1 MFPLFD
7 PVSPV
12 NPVILSVKAGRKTS
26 GKRRVDGLVAAL
38 CLLGFWTGCGEA
50 PTDKSPQT
58 GVITFAAHIAPII
71 YENCTPCHRPGSA
84 GPFSLIS
91 YDDAAKRKKMIREVT
106 RSRYMPPWPADPDYR
121 HFLGERVLSQ
131 EEIDL
136 IGAWVAQGAPLGDSS
151 RIPPPPV
158 FPTGSQLG
166 APDLVLTMEE
176 AFAIRGDN
184 RDRFLFGKIP
194 YEIARDTF
202 IRAIE
207 FVPGNTQLV
216 HHMNGH
222 LISYEFEKKADVFAG
237 ERILDRETVPTD
249 VAWPRLGLLNDDGTY
264 PALTPLV
271 CSYLPG
277 ISPAVYPEGIGG
289 YTLKR
294 KGAFLFSDLHYGPSA
309 KDTFDQS
316 RFNIFFSDKPPRR
329 PTREIQ
335 MGTLGISDIV
345 PPLLIPPDT
354 VMTFRTRAVIQ
365 NDISLLTLNPHMHL
379 LGKTFLA
386 YAVPPQ
392 GDTIPLIHIPQWD
405 FRWQYNYTFPTLLRL
420 PKGSLVE
427 VVATFDN
434 TRENPVNPFD
444 PPQTVTGRNASMKTT
459 DEMLQFIF
467 TYLPYEPGDEAVS
480 LAGEL

>member
-1 MFPLFD
+1 MHRNKATAHKQRPFIELITGWCI
-7 PVSPV
+7 VVLWASCG
-12 NPVILSVKAGRKTS
+12 NPATTVEQA
-26 GKRRVDGLVAAL
+26 
-38 CLLGFWTGCGEA
+38 
-50 PTDKSPQT
+50 QT
-58 GVITFAAHIAPII
+58 GAVTFASDIAPII
-71 YENCTPCHRPGSA
+71 YQNCTPCHRPESA

-91 YDDAAKRKKMIREVT
+91 YRDVAKRKKMIRHVT
-106 RSRYMPPWPADPDYR
+106 QTRFMPPWPADPDYR
-121 HFLGERVLSQ
+121 HFLGERVLKQ

-136 IGAWVAQGAPLGDSS
+136 IDQWVTAGAPLGDSS
-151 RIPPPPV
+151 QMPLPPV

-166 APDLVLTMEE
+166 EPDLVLTMEE
-176 AFAIRGDN
+176 AFPIRGDN

-194 YEIARDTF
+194 YEIDRDTF

-207 FVPGNTQLV
+207 FIPGNKQVV

-222 LISYEFEKKADVFAG
+222 LISYEAGKKADVFEG
-237 ERILDRETVPTD
+237 ERMLDREAVPTNI
-249 VAWPRLGLLNDDGTY
+249 AWPRLGLLNDDGSY
-264 PALTPLV
+264 PELTPLV

-277 ISPAVYPEGIGG
+277 LSPAIYPAGIGG
-289 YTLKR
+289 YTLRR

-309 KDTFDQS
+309 RDTTDQS
-316 RFNIFFSDKPPRR
+316 RFNLFFSKKPPRR

-345 PPLLIPPDT
+345 PPLVILPDT

-386 YAVPPQ
+386 YAVPPG
-392 GDTIPLIHIPQWD
+392 GDTIPLIRIPEWD
-405 FRWQYNYTFPTLLRL
+405 FRWQYYYTFPTMLHL
-420 PKGSLVE
+420 PKGSVIE

-434 TRENPVNPFD
+434 TADNPSNPFD
-444 PPQTVTGRNASMKTT
+444 PPQTVTGRDASMKTT

-467 TYLPYEPGDEAVS
+467 TYLPYESGDEQVS
-480 LAGEL
+480 LEGQL